1 MSSLN
6 SSAQQTTTD
15 LADEVKNQLQNMLA
29 FLNKD
34 IIELVQDAEPIRNI
48 LQTIKGQLTPEL
60 ESAIIPTAY
69 IEGHQFKVL
78 QAQQRLADR
87 LARQSLLDQREINRQ
102 EVARLKMQVDTLEKA
117 PIQIDQEINQLKARE
132 AHLLN
137 ELEEVQAAIK
147 NEEDKLNQLPEAIE

>member
-1 MSSLN
+1 
-6 SSAQQTTTD
+6 
-15 LADEVKNQLQNMLA
+15 MLA

-48 LQTIKGQLTPEL
+48 LQTIKVQLTPEL
-60 ESAIIPTAY
+60 ESTIIPTAY

>member
-6 SSAQQTTTD
+6 SSAQQTTTY

>member
-1 MSSLN
+1 
-6 SSAQQTTTD
+6 
-15 LADEVKNQLQNMLA
+15 MLA

>member
-1 MSSLN
+1 LN
-6 SSAQQTTTD
+6 SSAQQTTTY

>member
-1 MSSLN
+1 
-6 SSAQQTTTD
+6 
-15 LADEVKNQLQNMLA
+15 
-29 FLNKD
+29 
-34 IIELVQDAEPIRNI
+34 LVQVARLIHNI
-48 LQTIKGQLTPEL
+48 LQAIKGQLTPEL
-60 ESAIIPTAY
+60 KSAIIPVAY